1 MAHYLLT
8 GSYTAAAWA
17 AQIKDPQDRLEVV
30 RPLFE
35 AAGGSIESAFLAFGE
50 SDLVLI
56 VEFPD
61 NLTAASVSMILAAGG
76 GVTNIRTTPLMTIED
91 GVEALKKAGSL
102 SYTPPR
108 S

>member
-30 RPLFE
+30 RPL
-35 AAGGSIESAFLAFGE
+35 GSIESAFLAFGE